1 MSNPVPEV
9 ANRFA
14 AQTHRGPSGRSLPY
28 RLLQPDVQTQPVP
41 LVLLLHGAGERG
53 EDNVSQLGNGAGEWL
68 GSAEAR
74 RQFPCFV
81 ALPQCPIGARWVEVD
96 WSASHHTLPAQPS
109 PTMALVQSLI
119 DDLQSRLP
127 IDAQRLYIVG
137 LSMGGFGTW
146 DLISRWPQRFAAAV
160 PICGGGDPAQ
170 AGALRD
176 LPLWAFHGARDP
188 VVSVDRSRQMI
199 QALRALGGQ
208 PRYTELADVAHDAWN
223 ATFAHPDLRPW
234 LFAQRRA

>member
-1 MSNPVPEV
+1 
-9 ANRFA
+9 
-14 AQTHRGPSGRSLPY
+14 
-28 RLLQPDVQTQPVP
+28 
-41 LVLLLHGAGERG
+41 
-53 EDNVSQLGNGAGEWL
+53 
-68 GSAEAR
+68 
-74 RQFPCFV
+74 
-81 ALPQCPIGARWVEVD
+81 
-96 WSASHHTLPAQPS
+96 
-109 PTMALVQSLI
+109 MALVQSLI

-127 IDAQRLYIVG
+127 IDAQRLYVVG